1 MFSPQTLKWNKFLEH
16 DNKDWNTPEMM
27 DTIREWFDKCVIEGY
42 EMYMDIKEFDG
53 EQRIE
58 LSDDI
63 KVQIKPMWDEF
74 VARHKNEDW
83 NTPEMKYN
91 VKNAFDK
98 CVSLGFFTGLTSDCE
113 NENDTEK

>member
-16 DNKDWNTPEMM
+16 DNK
-27 DTIREWFDKCVIEGY
+27 
-42 EMYMDIKEFDG
+42 
-53 EQRIE
+53 
-58 LSDDI
+58 
-63 KVQIKPMWDEF
+63 
-74 VARHKNEDW
+74 DW